1 MSEIAIRKGEGWHY
15 KLNIAIWPVLQRGM
29 LGFLGISIVLGT
41 KFVLRPLLCWFVCI
55 LVSNGLYISIR
66 VSVPDHRN
74 EAEND
79 LT

>member
-1 MSEIAIRKGEGWHY
+1 MSEIPIRKGEVWHY

-29 LGFLGISIVLGT
+29 LGFSGISMVLVME
-41 KFVLRPLLCWFVCI
+41 FALSPLLCWFVCI
-55 LVSNGLYISIR
+55 LVSNGAVYIR

-74 EAEND
+74 KAESD